1 MEKQFASGLMWF
13 RRDLRIDDNAA
24 LALALSTCR
33 QLHCA
38 FVFDRTLLDPLP
50 RADRRVEFI
59 RDSLAGL
66 DADLQAAGRSP
77 GCGLIVRHG
86 VGSDEIVALGVA
98 LGVQSVFAAQDY
110 EPLAIARDRLVLG
123 ALANAGI
130 AFHTVKD
137 QVVFEGR
144 ELLTKT
150 GSPYTVFTPYK
161 RAWLAGLDASHLREH
176 DCSAIGGALA
186 ARPEQLRCEVPSLGQ
201 LGFEPTNLAALP
213 IPTGSRGARALF
225 AEFFERMDSYHAT
238 RDFPAVKGPSYLGV
252 HLRFG
257 TVSLRRLVATAHQLS
272 IQGSAGAAVWLGEL
286 VWRDFYFQIL
296 ANFPHVATGAFK
308 PDYDAIQWEK
318 GRQAKARFQAWCDGR
333 TGYPLVDAAMAQINQ
348 TGYMHNRLRM
358 VAASFLVKDLG
369 IDWRWGESYFAQKL
383 NDFDLSA
390 NNGGWQWVAS
400 SGCDAQP
407 YFRIF
412 NPISQSER
420 FDPQGKFI
428 RRYLPQLAKL
438 PVAALHAPWQA
449 GAVDLDAAGVRL
461 GQNYPQPL
469 VQHDEARAR
478 TLQRYAVLRKVDK
491 NKSASMPHLP
501 D

>member
-1 MEKQFASGLMWF
+1 MEKQFASGLLWF

-24 LALALSTCR
+24 LALALSTCQ

-38 FVFDRTLLDPLP
+38 FVFDRSLLDPLP

-86 VGSDEIVALGVA
+86 VGSDEIVALAVV
-98 LGVQSVFAAQDY
+98 LGVQSVFAAHDY

-161 RAWLAGLDASHLREH
+161 KAWLARLDASHLREH
-176 DCSAIGGALA
+176 DCSALPRALA
-186 ARPEQLRCEVPSLGQ
+186 ARPEPMRREVPALGQ
-201 LGFEPTNLAALP
+201 LGFEPTNLATLP
-213 IPTGSRGARALF
+213 IPTGSRGAQVLF
-225 AEFFERMDSYHAT
+225 AEFFDRMDSYHAT

-257 TVSLRRLVATAHQLS
+257 TVSLRRLVATAHQLAL
-272 IQGSAGAAVWLGEL
+272 QGSAGAAVWLGEL

-296 ANFPHVATGAFK
+296 ANFPHVATSAFK
-308 PDYDAIQWEK
+308 PDYDAIRWEK
-318 GRQAKARFQAWCDGR
+318 GRPAKAHFQAWCDGR

-400 SGCDAQP
+400 SGRDAQP

-438 PVAALHAPWQA
+438 PAATLHAPWQA
-449 GAVDLDAAGVRL
+449 GAVELAAAGVRL
-461 GQNYPQPL
+461 GQDYPQPL
-469 VQHDEARAR
+469 VQHDAARAR
-478 TLQRYAVLRKVDK
+478 TLERYAVVRKVDT
-491 NKSASMPHLP
+491 NKSASMPRAP